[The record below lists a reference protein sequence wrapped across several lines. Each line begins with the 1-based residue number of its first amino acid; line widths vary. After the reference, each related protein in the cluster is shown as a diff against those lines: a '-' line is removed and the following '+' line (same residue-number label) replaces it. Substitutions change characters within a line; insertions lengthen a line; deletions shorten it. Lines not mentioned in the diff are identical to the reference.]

1 MFFSAAQEAIS
12 QSAPMSDPAS
22 SASSSHSTPG
32 RIIKR
37 LCEAF
42 ALVGGLILVGVTLM
56 SAWSIV
62 GRAFFNQPLQG
73 DYELV
78 QAGVAVFVGMC
89 LPYCQWQRANIIVD
103 FFTTRTS
110 PAIKARLDAL
120 GALLL
125 GLVMLL
131 VGWRTV
137 VGLIDIRASGETG
150 TILGLPTW
158 YTYAG
163 IFPGIFLTAVTALYT
178 AARHWRARRTKAA
191 PVGRL

>member
-1 MFFSAAQEAIS
+1 MSEPG
-12 QSAPMSDPAS
+12 SAPS
-22 SASSSHSTPG
+22 SAHSAFE
-32 RIIKR
+32 RILKR

-42 ALVGGLILVGVTLM
+42 ALAGGLILVAVTLM

-78 QAGVAVFVGMC
+78 QAGVAVLVAMC

-103 FFTTRTS
+103 FFTTRASLATQ
-110 PAIKARLDAL
+110 ARLDAL

-125 GLVMLL
+125 GLIMLL

-163 IFPGIFLTAVTALYT
+163 IVPGLFLTAVAAFYT
-178 AARHWRARRTKAA
+178 AAQYWRTSRK
-191 PVGRL
+191 

>member
-1 MFFSAAQEAIS
+1 MSEPGSALA
-12 QSAPMSDPAS
+12 
-22 SASSSHSTPG
+22 SSHSLFG
-32 RIIKR
+32 RIVQR

-42 ALVGGLILVGVTLM
+42 ALAGGLILVGVTLM

-78 QAGVAVFVGMC
+78 QAGCAVFVAMC

-103 FFTTRTS
+103 FFTTRAA
-110 PAIKARLDAL
+110 PATQARLDAF
-120 GALLL
+120 GALLI
-125 GLVMLL
+125 GLIMLL

-163 IFPGIFLTAVTALYT
+163 IVPGIFLTAV
-178 AARHWRARRTKAA
+178 AAFYAAAQYWRSSRK
-191 PVGRL
+191 

>member
-1 MFFSAAQEAIS
+1 
-12 QSAPMSDPAS
+12 MSEPGSVPS
-22 SASSSHSTPG
+22 SAHSTFE
-32 RIIKR
+32 RILKR

-42 ALVGGLILVGVTLM
+42 ALAGGLILVAVTLM

-78 QAGVAVFVGMC
+78 QAGVAVFVAMC

-103 FFTTRTS
+103 FFTTRASLATQ
-110 PAIKARLDAL
+110 ARLDAL

-125 GLVMLL
+125 GLIMLL

-163 IFPGIFLTAVTALYT
+163 IVPGLFLTAVAAFYT
-178 AARHWRARRTKAA
+178 AAQYWRKSRK
-191 PVGRL
+191 

>member
-1 MFFSAAQEAIS
+1 MSEPSSA
-12 QSAPMSDPAS
+12 
-22 SASSSHSTPG
+22 ASSSHSTFG
-32 RIIKR
+32 HIIKR

-42 ALVGGLILVGVTLM
+42 ALAGGLILVGVTLM

-62 GRAFFNQPLQG
+62 GRALFNQPLQG

-78 QAGVAVFVGMC
+78 QAGCAVFVAMC

-103 FFTTRTS
+103 FFTTRASQATQ
-110 PAIKARLDAL
+110 ARLDAL

-125 GLVMLL
+125 GLLMLL

-163 IFPGIFLTAVTALYT
+163 IVPGLLLTAVTALYT
-178 AARHWRARRTKAA
+178 AAQYWRASYASEM
-191 PVGRL
+191 PVRCQ

>member
-1 MFFSAAQEAIS
+1 MSEPGSPVSSPPSAF
-12 QSAPMSDPAS
+12 
-22 SASSSHSTPG
+22 G
-32 RIIKR
+32 RILKR
-37 LCEAF
+37 LCEAL
-42 ALVGGLILVGVTLM
+42 ALVGGAILVGVTLM

-62 GRAFFNQPLQG
+62 GRAVFNQPVQG

-78 QAGVAVFVGMC
+78 QAGCAVFVAMC

-103 FFTTRTS
+103 FFTTRASAATR
-110 PAIKARLDAL
+110 ARLDTF
-120 GALLL
+120 GALLI

-163 IFPGIFLTAVTALYT
+163 MVPGIFLTAVAALYT
-178 AARHWRARRTKAA
+178 AAQYWRRQYVHERR
-191 PVGRL
+191 

>member
-1 MFFSAAQEAIS
+1 MSEPASATFSA
-12 QSAPMSDPAS
+12 
-22 SASSSHSTPG
+22 HSIFG
-32 RIIKR
+32 RIVQR

-42 ALVGGLILVGVTLM
+42 ALAGGLILVGVTLM

-78 QAGVAVFVGMC
+78 QAGVAIFVAMC
-89 LPYCQWQRANIIVD
+89 LPYCQFQRANIIVD
-103 FFTTRTS
+103 FFTTRAA
-110 PAIKARLDAL
+110 PATQARLDAI
-120 GALLL
+120 GALLI
-125 GLVMLL
+125 GLIMLL

-163 IFPGIFLTAVTALYT
+163 IVPGLFLTAVTAFY
-178 AARHWRARRTKAA
+178 AATQYWRHPTPLRRDA
-191 PVGRL
+191 PPMGRR